1 VFRDHVPTRTAEA
14 VARLESAGWANVGK
28 TNLHEFAY
36 GITSQNPHYG
46 TVPNPTAPGRVAG
59 GSSGGSAAALAAGH
73 AEGALGTD
81 SGGSIRIPAAWCGVV
96 GFKPT
101 HGLVP
106 IAGCFPLAPSFDAAG
121 PMARE
126 VRTCAELTAALVA
139 GFEPGDLDSLDEL
152 RIGVAAGLD
161 LDQFERVELPSTEGV
176 YPAFMREVADTHAAV
191 FAEHGELYGDN
202 VAGKVERCL
211 AVSDADYRRA
221 GRRRDELRERFGE
234 LFGRFDLLLTP
245 TVPIAPPAADVD
257 ELEVR
262 EAAIS
267 HTFAFNAVGAPALA
281 LPAPDSGPGRS
292 LQLVAAPGRDGLVL
306 AAAELLERRSAR

>member
-1 VFRDHVPTRTAEA
+1 VFRDNVPTRTAAA
-14 VARLESAGWANVGK
+14 VARLEAAGWANVGK

-59 GSSGGSAAALAAGH
+59 GSSGGTAAALAAGH
-73 AEGALGTD
+73 TDSGLGTD

-106 IAGCFPLAPSFDAAG
+106 IEGCFPLAPSFDTAG
-121 PMARE
+121 PMAHD
-126 VRTCAELTAALVA
+126 VRTCVELMGALVP
-139 GFEPGDLDSLDEL
+139 GFERTRLDSLAEL
-152 RIGVAAGLD
+152 RVAVGGGLE
-161 LDQFERVELPSTEGV
+161 LDRFERVELPSTDGV
-176 YPAFMREVADTHAAV
+176 SLAFMREVAETHAEI

-211 AVSDADYRRA
+211 SVSDVDYRR
-221 GRRRDELRERFGE
+221 GCRRRDELRERFEE
-234 LFGRFDLLLTP
+234 LFEHFDLLLTP

-267 HTFAFNAVGAPALA
+267 HTFPCNAVGAPALA
-281 LPAPDSGPGRS
+281 LPAADAGPGGS
-292 LQLVAAPGRDGLVL
+292 LQLVAAPGRDALVL
-306 AAAELLERRSAR
+306 AAAEQLER